1 MIHRRLFLA
10 CLLVLSTFPFFAHR
24 LQAQAAPPATAVVMV
39 QIQCQPG
46 TADLWRE
53 AFEKEE
59 VPVIREL
66 VQKGDLYTGFTYFES
81 PLPAQDID
89 FVLLFEVKS
98 FALFDVRRPFP
109 HWDALLRRM
118 GPERFQAYE
127 KLAGEREKTVR
138 VSILRSFRV
147 Q

>member
-1 MIHRRLFLA
+1 MIHRRLLLA
-10 CLLVLSTFPFFAHR
+10 CLLVLSTLPFFASR
-24 LQAQAAPPATAVVMV
+24 LVAQTAPPATAVVMV

-59 VPVIREL
+59 LPVIREL

-98 FALFDVRRPFP
+98 FALFDARRPFP

-118 GPERFQAYE
+118 GPERYEAYE
-127 KLAGEREKTVR
+127 KLAGEREK
-138 VSILRSFRV
+138 
-147 Q
+147 